1 MDACLEPSAKDTLP
15 TLEIRLHIAINIIS
29 RLNATEDAR
38 SLSIEE
44 LLLCEF
50 LLDQML
56 FL

>member
-29 RLNATEDAR
+29 RLNAAEDAR
-38 SLSIEE
+38 SLSVEE